1 MSKDDAYSSEGVA
14 AAPLLAPPVH
24 GLESNGGKNMYQNY
38 VVSYF
43 VLFRNIRAI
52 LVLCY

>member
-24 GLESNGGKNMYQNY
+24 GLESNGGQKY
-38 VVSYF
+38 VSKLCCF
-43 VLFRNIRAI
+43 LF
-52 LVLCY
+52 CPFS